1 MAGNNFKNS
10 VSLRKKEL
18 AILGD
23 LDTPELEE
31 QYRLIAVD
39 DIYSE
44 KQLRSHFD
52 LAKIEQLMNSM
63 LVNGQIEPI
72 IVCDIDGKGH
82 RIQKGECRWRAAKM
96 SDGRITHLK
105 CLVRKDKGTVLS
117 QFSENYVRADFTP
130 FEVGEGFIQI
140 KEEQNWSNK
149 DVAKHFNVSESVVNA
164 YIKCLDSPDFIKE
177 AYSAGK
183 VSDVDT
189 INSLRIAAGINM
201 DAVVDLIMNNEQL
214 TRSQAQAL
222 TKSLK
227 TQKKQSEAETKD
239 STEEESQAST
249 SDEENQQ
256 NLDIDTD
263 TENDIT
269 EPAPDKAPS
278 KAPEKKT
285 QNRIKVMVD
294 GYEGVIDH
302 TAKAEPGYIVVLM
315 DDSPG
320 QMTVPVS
327 DVTLVGYAS

>member
-1 MAGNNFKNS
+1 MAANNFKKGL
-10 VSLRKKEL
+10 SLRQKEL
-18 AILGD
+18 TIIGSDA
-23 LDTPELEE
+23 PELEE
-31 QYRLIAVD
+31 EYRLIAVD

-130 FEVGEGFIQI
+130 FEIGEGFIQI

-201 DAVVDLIMNNEQL
+201 DAVVDLITNNAQL

-227 TQKKQSEAETKD
+227 TQKKQSEAEATD
-239 STEEESQAST
+239 STEESQAPT
-249 SDEENQQ
+249 SNEEIQQ

-294 GYEGVIDH
+294 GCTGVIDH
-302 TAKAEPGYIVVLM
+302 TAKAEEGYIVVLM
-315 DDSPG
+315 DESPG